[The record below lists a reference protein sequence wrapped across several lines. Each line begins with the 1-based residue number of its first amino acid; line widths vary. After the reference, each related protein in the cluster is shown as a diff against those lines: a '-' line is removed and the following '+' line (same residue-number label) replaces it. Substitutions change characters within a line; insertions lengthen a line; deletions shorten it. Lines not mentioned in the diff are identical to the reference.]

1 MLIDRKTLQI
11 QFKRISQ
18 QKQDEGVWLKAD
30 VDALAAS
37 IKAALDSGD
46 ADRIQAV
53 VDYLAAEYAEVAKL
67 DARVASTN
75 ERLRALAEI
84 NKEAKA
90 KVQRKAA

>member
-18 QKQDEGVWLKAD
+18 QKQADGVWLKAD
-30 VDALAAS
+30 ADQVAAS

-67 DARVASTN
+67 DARVASAN